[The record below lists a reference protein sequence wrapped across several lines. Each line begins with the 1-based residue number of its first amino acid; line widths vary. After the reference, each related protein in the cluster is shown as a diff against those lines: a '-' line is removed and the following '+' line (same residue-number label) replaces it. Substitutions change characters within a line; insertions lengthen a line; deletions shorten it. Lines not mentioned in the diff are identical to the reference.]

1 MRSFWQL
8 SRCLVCGVG
17 CLVMTLLSSCKDS
30 TFQSSV
36 PMYPV
41 HVEINTETVFVD
53 FLPTSYN
60 QYIIVNEKG
69 YFENGVRKLPVTV
82 QDAWGYGGIVAYVS
96 MVGYVAFDLACP
108 YCAGRGMKSPC
119 EMDGIYAVCPTCGEK
134 YDIGSGYAL
143 PQKGISKEAM
153 RSMNINQNGGRL
165 IITQKQ

>member
-1 MRSFWQL
+1 
-8 SRCLVCGVG
+8 
-17 CLVMTLLSSCKDS
+17 MTLLSSCKDS

-108 YCAGRGMKSPC
+108 YCAGRGAKSPC
-119 EMDGIYAVCPTCGEK
+119 VMDGIYAVCPTCGEK